1 MTKPERELDP
11 AAIAR
16 FQDLLSDA
24 QTRLEQ
30 GPIAAIARGTLS
42 YAPAFGLTETGQA
55 RGREYHEATAVIWN
69 DLQGLHATLRR
80 LRSGLD
86 DVVDRHDE
94 SEAVSDA
101 EQRSVGH
108 SLDEPLP

>member
-16 FQDLLSDA
+16 FQDLLVDA
-24 QTRLEQ
+24 QARLEQ
-30 GPIAAIARGTLS
+30 GPIAAIASGSLS

-55 RGREYHEATAVIWN
+55 RATEYHEAAAVIWN

-80 LRSGLD
+80 LHAGLD
-86 DVVDRHDE
+86 ESLDVHDE
-94 SEAVSDA
+94 AEAESDA

-108 SLDEPLP
+108 SLDEPHP